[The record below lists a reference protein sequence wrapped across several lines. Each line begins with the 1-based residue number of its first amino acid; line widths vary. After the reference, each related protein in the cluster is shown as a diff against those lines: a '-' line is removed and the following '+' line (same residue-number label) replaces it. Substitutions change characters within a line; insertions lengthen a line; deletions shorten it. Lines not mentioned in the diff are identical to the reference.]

1 MSNFMDGIKST
12 LNNECNV
19 SVTENGAVGFRTT
32 GKALLDLN
40 FAVASL
46 RSASEHDISQRFTK
60 AFFED
65 KLMAMKWLFYA
76 RDVRGGL
83 GERRLFRA
91 CMVPLAKE
99 FPEYVAPV
107 VALVPEYGRW
117 DDLWCLLDTP
127 ACDCVTELVK
137 GQLYDDTQNAAEGK
151 PISLLAKWM
160 PRCKTSS
167 KQTRHYAQILRKAVG
182 MTERQYQHT
191 LANLSRYL
199 LVVERQMTAKQW
211 EEIDYQRV
219 PSRANLQY
227 NSAFLR
233 HDEDR
238 RRAFLGAVEK
248 GEAKINASVL
258 FPHDIVHRY
267 GYADSTDTNLEV
279 LWKNLPDTVQGCGNT
294 IVVADGSGSMRVR
307 VGNTDVSAL
316 EVANSLAIYFAE
328 RSSGQFKDQ
337 YITFSE
343 HPQLVDLSRG
353 KNLREKLR
361 IAATH
366 NEVANTNIEAVFDL
380 ILTTAINKHMD
391 QSDLPANILIISDME
406 FDGCAT
412 TGAISRD
419 RWGYSRV
426 VTPTPRLF
434 EVIAQQYAEAGYQI
448 PRLVFWNV
456 NSRSGTIPVK
466 ENNLGVALVSGFSP
480 NIAKMV
486 MSGQTDPY
494 DCLLEAINAERYQQ
508 VDDALRPIISA

>member
-1 MSNFMDGIKST
+1 M
-12 LNNECNV
+12 
-19 SVTENGAVGFRTT
+19 
-32 GKALLDLN
+32 
-40 FAVASL
+40 
-46 RSASEHDISQRFTK
+46 
-60 AFFED
+60 
-65 KLMAMKWLFYA
+65 
-76 RDVRGGL
+76 
-83 GERRLFRA
+83 
-91 CMVPLAKE
+91 
-99 FPEYVAPV
+99 
-107 VALVPEYGRW
+107 
-117 DDLWCLLDTP
+117 
-127 ACDCVTELVK
+127 
-137 GQLYDDTQNAAEGK
+137 
-151 PISLLAKWM
+151 
-160 PRCKTSS
+160 
-167 KQTRHYAQILRKAVG
+167 
-182 MTERQYQHT
+182 
-191 LANLSRYL
+191 
-199 LVVERQMTAKQW
+199 
-211 EEIDYQRV
+211 
-219 PSRANLQY
+219 
-227 NSAFLR
+227 
-233 HDEDR
+233 
-238 RRAFLGAVEK
+238 
-248 GEAKINASVL
+248 
-258 FPHDIVHRY
+258 
-267 GYADSTDTNLEV
+267 

-353 KNLREKLR
+353 KNLRERLR